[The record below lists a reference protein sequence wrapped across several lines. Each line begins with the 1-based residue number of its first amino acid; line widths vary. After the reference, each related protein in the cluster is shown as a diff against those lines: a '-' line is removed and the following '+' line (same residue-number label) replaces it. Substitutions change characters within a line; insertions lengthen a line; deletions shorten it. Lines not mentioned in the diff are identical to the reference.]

1 MRRFHEI
8 FAKRKKRKLTVR
20 VNFCNFHSVLACLLR
35 LFRRETFSFGTTQ
48 ASSWILAC
56 WKKNY
61 DHWLRTCHY
70 PHCRGEERLSWRK
83 QDLWTHVY
91 FCSVENF
98 FHNWPI
104 WCVSTLRKP
113 FRLKVVRHFESC
125 PTLSKPYLPWPTSR
139 EWAPLWHQVW
149 KTNEKN
155 SFYKTTMLLQC
166 RILHEFSLVGFFYFL
181 FIVTLLVD
189 FFYSMCNAFW
199 LLFEV
204 TFYCYLFS
212 FLTSTRHH
220 YFTTSTSSL

>member
-1 MRRFHEI
+1 MCWHTFLDCFEEKRFHLEQH
-8 FAKRKKRKLTVR
+8 
-20 VNFCNFHSVLACLLR
+20 NPLL
-35 LFRRETFSFGTTQ
+35 E
-48 ASSWILAC
+48 SWHAE
-56 WKKNY
+56 KNY
-61 DHWLRTCHY
+61 DHWLRTCQY

-149 KTNEKN
+149 KTNEKKN
-155 SFYKTTMLLQC
+155 SFKNNNVTSMSYIARIFLSWFLFTSFLLHYYLIFIQCVVMLL
-166 RILHEFSLVGFFYFL
+166 VY
-181 FIVTLLVD
+181 
-189 FFYSMCNAFW
+189 
-199 LLFEV
+199 
-204 TFYCYLFS
+204 YLS
-212 FLTSTRHH
+212 
-220 YFTTSTSSL
+220 